1 MTIASIISDSAA
13 GDNQCA
19 VCGYSG
25 GGFSKRGYYRKCPHC
40 RGASRIESER
50 PEVLE
55 EYWRGEAF
63 WSEEEV
69 WKRKRREPV
78 FEKHTESCKALSQE
92 QGPFLTSGVG
102 LERS

>member
-1 MTIASIISDSAA
+1 MTIASFVSPSADA
-13 GDNQCA
+13 DNRCA
-19 VCGYSG
+19 ICGYSG

-69 WKRKRREPV
+69 WKRKRREPRSEEHTSELQSR
-78 FEKHTESCKALSQE
+78 EKLVCRRLLAKKKEEH
-92 QGPFLTSGVG
+92 
-102 LERS
+102 